1 MEKTS
6 TAGANRSKR
15 APNFSDSERIL
26 LMDLL
31 NDPAR
36 PFKSVIECK
45 KTDAVSCKQKDAAW
59 QDVAQ
64 HFNACTSSAAR
75 DPSHLM
81 TAWRNLKTRGKK
93 YSAARRRET
102 FRTGGGPPPKEDDLS
117 ARFCATFPSQLHPLE
132 NCFDSDSTLNQDQLR
147 VGMHEHNG

>member
-1 MEKTS
+1 MENS
-6 TAGANRSKR
+6 SNAGANRSKR

-36 PFKSVIECK
+36 PFKKVIECK
-45 KTDAVSCKQKDAAW
+45 KTDAVSSKQKDAAW

-64 HFNACTSSAAR
+64 QFNACTSSAAR
-75 DPSHLM
+75 NPSHLM

-102 FRTGGGPPPKEDDLS
+102 FRTGGCPPPKEDELS
-117 ARFCATFPSQLHPLE
+117 ARFCGKF
-132 NCFDSDSTLNQDQLR
+132 
-147 VGMHEHNG
+147 V